1 MVVPPAV
8 IVHGLADARV
18 ALAPGLPVTLL
29 SAPGAALYAG
39 CGWWQAMVAAARA
52 EFPAA
57 EMVDILDCADGSGQA
72 MAALRIGVIRLVL
85 WRGASGWSAV
95 ATIAAQ
101 PGGFV
106 LESAPPALDLAHS
119 GAGPR
124 RDRQLHTWLTP

>member
-39 CGWWQAMVAAARA
+39 CGWW
-52 EFPAA
+52 
-57 EMVDILDCADGSGQA
+57 QA

-106 LESAPPALDLAHS
+106 LESAPPALDLAQS